1 MQINTNKLKV
11 QPVNFMERYSFIIKK
26 PSNYHSYIQLAQLY
40 IEIEK
45 LYVKKMITKKEVR
58 FSLRET
64 DFFFCI
70 LGLCCNNSTVCVR
83 CISSGILVLLF
94 LLFLS
99 LFFSFF
105 LGLFFSFLL
114 SFFFSFFLSFFFSF
128 PSSFLISFLLSF
140 FLLFTLLF
148 LLLFLLFLSL
158 FFSLFLSF
166 VLFYFIFISLFLGFL
181 ISFFLSF
188 FIGLFLS
195 LFFSFFCIWS
205 SARRSEGCTNSPGL
219 CQYLF
224 SLLQRSCK

>member
-1 MQINTNKLKV
+1 MLNVWKNKHEDIAILFRNRNKQEAEGPMILFAAHLLSVVYWLNEQPVHSLNEMQINTNKLKV

-45 LYVKKMITKKEVR
+45 LYVKKMITKEVR

-64 DFFFCI
+64 DFFCI

-105 LGLFFSFLL
+105 LAS
-114 SFFFSFFLSFFFSF
+114 SSAFFLAS
-128 PSSFLISFLLSF
+128 
-140 FLLFTLLF
+140 
-148 LLLFLLFLSL
+148 
-158 FFSLFLSF
+158 
-166 VLFYFIFISLFLGFL
+166 
-181 ISFFLSF
+181 
-188 FIGLFLS
+188 
-195 LFFSFFCIWS
+195 S
-205 SARRSEGCTNSPGL
+205 SA
-219 CQYLF
+219 F
-224 SLLQRSCK
+224 S